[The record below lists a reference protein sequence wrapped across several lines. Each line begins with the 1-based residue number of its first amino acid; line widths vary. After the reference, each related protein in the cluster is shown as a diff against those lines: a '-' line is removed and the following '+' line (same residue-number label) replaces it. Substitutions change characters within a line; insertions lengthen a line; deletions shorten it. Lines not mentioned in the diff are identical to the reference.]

1 MKILFANCGYLTGL
15 SGRLD
20 EYFFLIWRYVFED
33 TGASQE
39 LIDTLKKENPD
50 VCLFVEMKEKSI
62 QKLAEELPV
71 YEHIVLVEKYGKGFL
86 SRVGKRNVHAILS
99 KYPIENSR
107 KILFSAGS
115 KRSVLETVIGG
126 VTFYVCHLSLQ
137 RKIRHMQIRELRS
150 ILLEKKS
157 AVLAGDFNVFG
168 GEAELLDFESMGV
181 FRNLDDKKQNTF
193 PAYHPQSELDYI
205 FATSDIHQT
214 EFTILPEVFSDHR
227 ALCCTII
234 K

>member
-15 SGRLD
+15 TGRMD
-20 EYFFLIWRYVFED
+20 EYVFLIWRYLFED

-62 QKLAEELPV
+62 RDLAGALPE
-71 YEHIVLVEKYGKGFL
+71 YEHIVLVEKYGKGVL
-86 SRVGKRNVHAILS
+86 SKLGKRNVHAILS
-99 KYPIENSR
+99 KKPIENSGR
-107 KILFSAGS
+107 ILFKNGS
-115 KRSVLETVIGG
+115 KRSILEASIGG

-137 RKIRHMQIRELRS
+137 KKVRHQQISELRGLLTEKEAS
-150 ILLEKKS
+150 I
-157 AVLAGDFNVFG
+157 LAGDFNVFG
-168 GEAELLDFESMGV
+168 GEQELFDFESMGV
-181 FRNLDDKKQNTF
+181 FYNLDETKQNTF
-193 PAYHPQSELDYI
+193 PAYKPEKELDYI
-205 FATSDIHQT
+205 FATKDVHQT

>member
-1 MKILFANCGYLTGL
+1 MKVLFANCGYLTGL

-20 EYFFLIWRYVFED
+20 EYFFLIWRYLFED

-50 VCLFVEMKEKSI
+50 ICLFVEMKEKSI
-62 QKLAEELPV
+62 QKLAENLPE
-71 YEHIVLVEKYGKGFL
+71 YEHIVLVEKYGKGIL
-86 SRVGKRNVHAILS
+86 ARLGKRNVHAILS
-99 KYPIENSR
+99 KHKIENTR
-107 KILFSAGS
+107 TILFNEGS
-115 KRSVLETVIGG
+115 KRSILETVIEGI
-126 VTFYVCHLSLQ
+126 TFYVCHLSLQ
-137 RKIRHMQIRELRS
+137 KKVRHMQISELRT
-150 ILLEKKS
+150 ILREQKS
-157 AVLAGDFNVFG
+157 AVLAGDFNVFD
-168 GEAELLDFESMGV
+168 GESELLDFESMGV

-193 PAYHPQSELDYI
+193 PAYRPQAELDYI
-205 FATSDIHQT
+205 FATPDIHQT